1 LIVQHIQDY
10 VRIITQSSID
20 ISESLA
26 SFILGCHIENTV
38 GCTCLFEKRLNNV
51 DTGRFSIAD
60 AYIPEKNTAI
70 EVKSVAHGSAALK
83 GVLQSSIYK
92 EEISNSIFCMQRPRR
107 SELSNRIESMCAGF
121 GVGCLW
127 LDGIPTICD
136 EDSINSATGGVSKP
150 FQLWKRRS
158 YNATKRNIVARS
170 EGDYIAEYINTLEQI
185 ITEEKDK
192 IFDFAVEPDPTCGGL
207 SDIY

>member
-1 LIVQHIQDY
+1 
-10 VRIITQSSID
+10 
-20 ISESLA
+20 
-26 SFILGCHIENTV
+26 
-38 GCTCLFEKRLNNV
+38 
-51 DTGRFSIAD
+51 
-60 AYIPEKNTAI
+60 
-70 EVKSVAHGSAALK
+70 
-83 GVLQSSIYK
+83 
-92 EEISNSIFCMQRPRR
+92 
-107 SELSNRIESMCAGF
+107 
-121 GVGCLW
+121 VGCLW

>member
-1 LIVQHIQDY
+1 
-10 VRIITQSSID
+10 VRIITESSIE

-92 EEISNSIFCMQRPRR
+92 EEISNSVFCMQRPRR
-107 SELSNRIESMCAGF
+107 SELSNRIETLSSHHGC
-121 GVGCLW
+121 GVIWILGV
-127 LDGIPTICD
+127 PTICD
-136 EDSINSATGGVSKP
+136 EESISSATGGVSKP

-170 EGDYIAEYINTLEQI
+170 KDEYIAEYINTLEQI

-192 IFDFAVEPDPTCGGL
+192 IFDFAVKPDPTCGGL
-207 SDIY
+207 SDIYD